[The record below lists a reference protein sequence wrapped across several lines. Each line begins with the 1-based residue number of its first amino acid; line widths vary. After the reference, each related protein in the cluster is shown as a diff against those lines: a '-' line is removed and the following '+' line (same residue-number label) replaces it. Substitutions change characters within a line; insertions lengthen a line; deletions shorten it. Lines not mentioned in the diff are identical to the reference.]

1 MADMILKPN
10 EKLDVRNIL
19 KDLDKYEPRRK
30 GWVWRKPAPNLK
42 MGPFEFHDV
51 SEPLK
56 NSVGRRLQSSLRTST
71 RSRFQ
76 SSPLKSLPAD
86 LKTISEE

>member
-42 MGPFEFHDV
+42 DGTFRVP
-51 SEPLK
+51 
-56 NSVGRRLQSSLRTST
+56 
-71 RSRFQ
+71 
-76 SSPLKSLPAD
+76 
-86 LKTISEE
+86 